1 MTAPDV
7 VQIDSLLTRT
17 PGVYGGRLCL
27 AGTRYPMTQVAVHY
41 REGMTADEI
50 VAEFEG
56 LSLAAVHAAI
66 AYYLANRAAVDAEIE
81 EDTQLYREAAAADRL
96 RQAASAS

>member
-7 VQIDSLLTRT
+7 VQIDSLLTQT

-41 REGMTADEI
+41 SEGMTADEI

-81 EDTQLYREAAAADRL
+81 EDERVYQEGLAEARL
-96 RQAASAS
+96 RRATAS